1 MFQSPCYALGVL
13 LSWTNWNSSYLWGN
27 AFVFSLWEKGRHSLQ
42 SRIRQKSSVEVLCC
56 RTPLKGAE
64 SSAHCCGFFS
74 VTSDKDFFFLWE
86 AGPAAPEPMQVG
98 EMRCLQLQGK
108 KTKQNKKQP
117 GIHVLER
124 KHQLQQTE
132 WSLVLCGQRQTMPNS
147 LLSTP
152 NLYHSGL
159 KPIAVSDRNV
169 SWKALA
175 GWGKSTS
182 RCTVHDHPAMSTQ
195 ALILHINNK
204 SKKIQVAGEYL
215 EGRNWCKGR
224 RANLTQGRVLS
235 RWEGTEILYLIPR
248 MLLSVWKTAPINWL
262 HCGMKLLFEATMV
275 RTVQQCGPRRLFWWR
290 KWSCCLLLAGTNKF
304 IQQ

>member
-108 KTKQNKKQP
+108 KTKQKTKNNLVFMYWKGNTSCNRQNEVWCFVVSDKQCRTVYCP
-117 GIHVLER
+117 HPTFTAVVWNQLLSAIGTSHGKLWQAEGKAPAGVLSMIILPCQR
-124 KHQLQQTE
+124 KHLFSILITSLRRFKLLVNTLKDGTDAKAEEQTSPRAE
-132 WSLVLCGQRQTMPNS
+132 SYHAGKGQRYSIS
-147 LLSTP
+147 LLSFP
-152 NLYHSGL
+152 S
-159 KPIAVSDRNV
+159 P
-169 SWKALA
+169 
-175 GWGKSTS
+175 
-182 RCTVHDHPAMSTQ
+182 
-195 ALILHINNK
+195 
-204 SKKIQVAGEYL
+204 
-215 EGRNWCKGR
+215 
-224 RANLTQGRVLS
+224 
-235 RWEGTEILYLIPR
+235 
-248 MLLSVWKTAPINWL
+248 
-262 HCGMKLLFEATMV
+262 F
-275 RTVQQCGPRRLFWWR
+275 
-290 KWSCCLLLAGTNKF
+290 
-304 IQQ
+304 